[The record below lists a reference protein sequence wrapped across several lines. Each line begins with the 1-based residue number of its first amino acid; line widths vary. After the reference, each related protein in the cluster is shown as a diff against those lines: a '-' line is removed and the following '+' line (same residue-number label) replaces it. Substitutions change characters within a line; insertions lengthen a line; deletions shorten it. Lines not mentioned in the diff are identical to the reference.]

1 MSDTPSFLK
10 QSSMFCQLLHFLWK
24 KHEPPPPPLPILANF
39 QKLNLPIIRGEGGGF
54 QLCRQIGSWILKLI
68 SSVRVLKIFRWISF
82 RQLSFF
88 GYSKILYK
96 ILHDL
101 ILIKRQLRFF
111 EEWLRS
117 PRDLGKN
124 LPRSTLIS
132 YKDLTE
138 DLVRPYFYKN
148 RVRFFII
155 NNEKQFFRFLRNA
168 SVL

>member
-96 ILHDL
+96 ILEVH
-101 ILIKRQLRFF
+101 FTNF
-111 EEWLRS
+111 S
-117 PRDLGKN
+117 GK
-124 LPRSTLIS
+124 SEASKS
-132 YKDLTE
+132 YKILFVWDSFYCTYCRIS
-138 DLVRPYFYKN
+138 VRRYMLN
-148 RVRFFII
+148 
-155 NNEKQFFRFLRNA
+155 
-168 SVL
+168 